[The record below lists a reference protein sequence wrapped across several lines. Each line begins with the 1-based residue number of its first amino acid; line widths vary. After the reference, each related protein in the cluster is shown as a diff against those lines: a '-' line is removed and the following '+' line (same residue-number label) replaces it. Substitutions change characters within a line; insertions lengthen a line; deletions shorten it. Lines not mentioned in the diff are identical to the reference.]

1 MGEPMVI
8 DVDEMNKPETN
19 RAKKC
24 LKRKWVSLVECM
36 SKEDREA
43 RIVALRDEMS
53 SLFRYF
59 GEILEERKR
68 DGVDLG
74 VGGNSLIACLL
85 EESRLPLSKLVDV
98 IYKKVKEKESDVTVA
113 SVRSSVLLIGQRSF
127 YGLANVNAD
136 VLEDDSEA
144 CLWCWE
150 VKFRTL
156 WLN

>member
-1 MGEPMVI
+1 MVI
-8 DVDEMNKPETN
+8 DVDAMNTPEMNS
-19 RAKKC
+19 AKKG
-24 LKRKWVSLVECM
+24 LKRKRASVIECM
-36 SKEDREA
+36 SKEDREVS
-43 RIVALRDEMS
+43 IVALCEEMS

-68 DGVDLG
+68 DGADLG
-74 VGGNSLIACLL
+74 VCGNSLIAYLL
-85 EESRLPLSKLVDV
+85 EESMFPLSKLVDE
-98 IYKKVKEKESDVTVA
+98 IYEKVKEKESGVSVA

-150 VKFRTL
+150 VKFCTFC
-156 WLN
+156 